1 MDPPLEGHY
10 RAFAMTDDLALTSA
24 PPGDEWR
31 LPAGT
36 RLVHIGP
43 HKTGTTAVQAAL
55 FEIRADLAERGIY
68 YPSYDRHPMHAVLA
82 ATGRHSMMGD
92 DPPKQAHWQR
102 LLDEVNAAGDQ
113 TGVISSEFFSEA
125 EPEAI
130 ARIVEELGG
139 ERVHVV
145 VTLRP
150 LVKILPSQWQ
160 QYVQNGQRTT
170 YESWLNHML
179 RVPPYEQPNP
189 SFWRRHRHDRLVER
203 WIDVVG
209 RDRVTVVVVDDSQPD
224 MVLRVFESLLG
235 LPDGTLPAVPVAT
248 NRSLSLGEIEMVRRF
263 NVEFRGQ
270 DDLPD
275 NLYSRLV
282 RYGAIQRLK
291 EARTPG
297 PDEPRV
303 TTPRWAQ
310 EEAVEVGREIAE
322 WIAGSGVGV
331 IGDLELLHRQVP
343 EAAETPTSEAVV
355 DPEAAA
361 QALFGAIAAVPTL
374 TGRSPAPA
382 APKPE
387 KAGVPVHKVR
397 STELVRI
404 LARRVRRRLVRR

>member
-1 MDPPLEGHY
+1 MP
-10 RAFAMTDDLALTSA
+10 T
-24 PPGDEWR
+24 
-31 LPAGT
+31 GT
-36 RLVHIGP
+36 RLLHIGP

-55 FEIRADLAERGIY
+55 FEIRDQLAERGIY

-82 ATGRHSMMGD
+82 VTGRHSMMGD
-92 DPPKQAHWQR
+92 DPPKGRHWDR
-102 LLDEVNAAGDQ
+102 LLAEVTAADDQ

-125 EPEAI
+125 APDAI
-130 ARIVEELGG
+130 ARIVEDLGG

-170 YESWLNHML
+170 YENWLHHML

-189 SFWRRHRHDRLVER
+189 SFWRRHRHDRLIER
-203 WIDVVG
+203 WVDVVG
-209 RDRVTVVVVDDSQPD
+209 RDRVTVVVVDDSHRD

-235 LPDGTLPAVPVAT
+235 LPDGTLPAVQVAT

-263 NVEFRGQ
+263 NVEFRSQ
-270 DDLPD
+270 DELPD
-275 NLYSRLV
+275 NFYSRLV
-282 RYGAIQRLK
+282 RYGAIQRMK
-291 EARTPG
+291 QARRPG

-310 EEAVEVGREIAE
+310 EQAVEIGQEIAN
-322 WIAGSGVGV
+322 WVAGSGVRV
-331 IGDLELLHRQVP
+331 IGDLELLHQQLP
-343 EAAETPTSEAVV
+343 EAAENATSEATV

-361 QALFGAIAAVPTL
+361 QALFGAIAAIPTL
-374 TGRSPAPA
+374 NGNGNGNGGSPAPP

-387 KAGVPVHKVR
+387 KVGVPVHKVR
-397 STELVRI
+397 SAELVRI
-404 LARRVRRRLVRR
+404 LARRARRRFLRR

>member
-1 MDPPLEGHY
+1 
-10 RAFAMTDDLALTSA
+10 MTDELALTSA
-24 PPGDEWR
+24 PPVDEWR
-31 LPAGT
+31 LPVGA
-36 RLVHIGP
+36 RLLHIGP

-55 FEIRADLAERGIY
+55 FEIREELAGRGIY

-82 ATGRHSMMGD
+82 VTGRHSMMGD
-92 DPPKQAHWQR
+92 DPPKQHHWDR
-102 LLDEVNAAGDQ
+102 LLEDLATADAQ

-130 ARIVEELGG
+130 ARIVEDLGG

-170 YESWLNHML
+170 YENWLHHML

-189 SFWRRHRHDRLVER
+189 SFWRRHRHDRLIER
-203 WIDVVG
+203 WVEVVG
-209 RDRVTVVVVDDSQPD
+209 RDRVSVVVVDDSQPD

-270 DDLPD
+270 DELPD
-275 NLYSRLV
+275 NFYSRLV

-291 EARTPG
+291 EARTPV

-310 EEAVEVGREIAE
+310 EEAVAVGREMANRIAS
-322 WIAGSGVGV
+322 SGVRV
-331 IGDLELLHRQVP
+331 IGDLELLHRQLP
-343 EAAETPTSEAVV
+343 DAAEESTSTALV

-374 TGRSPAPA
+374 NPVPPAPPVA
-382 APKPE
+382 KPE
-387 KAGVPVHKVR
+387 KVGVPVHKVR

-404 LARRVRRRLVRR
+404 LARRVRRRLLRR

>member
-1 MDPPLEGHY
+1 
-10 RAFAMTDDLALTSA
+10 MTDDLALTSA
-24 PPGDEWR
+24 PPADEWR
-31 LPAGT
+31 LPTGT
-36 RLVHIGP
+36 RLLHIGP

-55 FEIRADLAERGIY
+55 FEIRDQLAEQGIY

-82 ATGRHSMMGD
+82 VTGRHSMMGD
-92 DPPKQAHWQR
+92 DPPKQRHWDR
-102 LLDEVNAAGDQ
+102 LIAEVDAAGDQ

-125 EPEAI
+125 DPEVI
-130 ARIVEELGG
+130 ARVVEDLGG

-170 YESWLNHML
+170 YENWLHHML

-189 SFWRRHRHDRLVER
+189 SFWRRHRHDRLIER
-203 WIDVVG
+203 WVDVVG
-209 RDRVTVVVVDDSQPD
+209 RDRVTVVVVDDSERD

-248 NRSLSLGEIEMVRRF
+248 NRSLSLGETEMLRRF
-263 NVEFRGQ
+263 NVEFRSQ
-270 DDLPD
+270 DELPD
-275 NLYSRLV
+275 NFYSRLV

-291 EARTPG
+291 EARQPG

-310 EEAVEVGREIAE
+310 EQAVEIGREIAD
-322 WIAGSGVGV
+322 WVAGSGVRV
-331 IGDLELLHRQVP
+331 IGDLELLYQQLP
-343 EAAETPTSEAVV
+343 AAAEEPTSAAMV

-374 TGRSPAPA
+374 NGFGAP
-382 APKPE
+382 APKPVPPVPPVKSE

-397 STELVRI
+397 SAELVRI
-404 LARRVRRRLVRR
+404 LARRARRRLLHR

>member
-1 MDPPLEGHY
+1 
-10 RAFAMTDDLALTSA
+10 MTDDLALTSA
-24 PPGDEWR
+24 PPADGWR
-31 LPAGT
+31 LPTGT
-36 RLVHIGP
+36 RLLHIGP

-55 FEIRADLAERGIY
+55 FEIREELAGRGIY

-82 ATGRHSMMGD
+82 VTGRHSMMGD
-92 DPPKQAHWQR
+92 DPPKQRHWDR
-102 LLDEVNAAGDQ
+102 LLNDMLVSEAQ

-125 EPEAI
+125 GPEAI
-130 ARIVEELGG
+130 ARIVEDVGG

-170 YESWLNHML
+170 YENWLHHML
-179 RVPPYEQPNP
+179 RVPPYEEPNP
-189 SFWRRHRHDRLVER
+189 SFWRRHRHDRLIER
-203 WIDVVG
+203 WVDVVG
-209 RDRVTVVVVDDSQPD
+209 RDRVTVVVVDDSERD

-248 NRSLSLGEIEMVRRF
+248 NRSLSLGEIEMLRRF
-263 NVEFRGQ
+263 NVEFRSQ

-275 NLYSRLV
+275 NFYSRLV

-291 EARTPG
+291 EARQPG

-310 EEAVEVGREIAE
+310 EEAVAIGREIAN
-322 WIAGSGVGV
+322 WIAGSGVRV
-331 IGDLELLHRQVP
+331 IGDLDLLHTQLAD
-343 EAAETPTSEAVV
+343 AAEEPTTAALV
-355 DPEAAA
+355 DAEAAA

-374 TGRSPAPA
+374 NPVLPPAP
-382 APKPE
+382 PVVKPQ
-387 KAGVPVHKVR
+387 KVGVPVHKVR

-404 LARRVRRRLVRR
+404 LGRRARRRLLRRRGRSAGS

>member
-1 MDPPLEGHY
+1 MWHY
-10 RAFAMTDDLALTSA
+10 RVFAMTDDLASPSA
-24 PPGDEWR
+24 TPADEWR
-31 LPAGT
+31 LPTGT
-36 RLVHIGP
+36 RLLHIGP

-55 FEIRADLAERGIY
+55 FEIRDDLAERGIY

-92 DPPKQAHWQR
+92 VPPKQAHWQR
-102 LLDEVNAAGDQ
+102 LLDEVNAAGDR

-170 YESWLNHML
+170 YENWLHHML

-189 SFWRRHRHDRLVER
+189 SFWRRHRHDRLIQR
-203 WIDVVG
+203 WLDVVG
-209 RDRVTVVVVDDSQPD
+209 PERLTVVVVDDSRRD

-263 NVEFRGQ
+263 NVEFRAQ

-275 NLYSRLV
+275 NYYSRLV
-282 RYGAIQRLK
+282 RYGAVQRLK
-291 EARTPG
+291 QARTPG

-310 EEAVEVGREIAE
+310 EEAVRIGREIADRV
-322 WIAGSGVGV
+322 AASQVRV
-331 IGDLELLHRQVP
+331 IGDLELLHRQLP
-343 EAAETPTSEAVV
+343 EAAEVPTSGAVV

-374 TGRSPAPA
+374 NGGSSTAKA
-382 APKPE
+382 E